1 MKTVKP
7 NMLSVDHYPDF
18 DQLENNNKTK
28 RGYILNLLALREASI
43 SVSPPLPVW
52 NFFNAMPYGGASQ
65 YDISEAELKWQGYT
79 SLAIG
84 GKGVLYFCYW
94 TPAGSDFTR
103 GQAIMTPTPGSKP
116 DNADQSPGHKYPI
129 VQRINAKL
137 KVLGD
142 WLMPRVSSAVVEVEG
157 GDAATAALSGLPWV
171 SINGTA
177 AGPRWQFM
185 LGCFDANKTIL
196 LVNEDSNH
204 PALATIA
211 MPTASEATMMELHPT
226 SGGAVPAL
234 DDSPFLP
241 GFQVALLAGDGRL
254 FTWAA

>member
-1 MKTVKP
+1 
-7 NMLSVDHYPDF
+7 
-18 DQLENNNKTK
+18 
-28 RGYILNLLALREASI
+28 
-43 SVSPPLPVW
+43 
-52 NFFNAMPYGGASQ
+52 
-65 YDISEAELKWQGYT
+65 
-79 SLAIG
+79 
-84 GKGVLYFCYW
+84 
-94 TPAGSDFTR
+94 
-103 GQAIMTPTPGSKP
+103 MTPTPGNKP

-157 GDAATAALSGLPWV
+157 GDAATTALSGLPWV

-226 SGGAVPAL
+226 SGGVVPAL